1 MEHDHKKEDKELEH
15 GGHLPRGDEEETDVL
30 GDTHFPSNCFWF
42 VSEDSAFVVS
52 HIAFMELNKGPGD

>member
-30 GDTHFPSNCFWF
+30 GDTHFPSNCFGLL
-42 VSEDSAFVVS
+42 VK
-52 HIAFMELNKGPGD
+52 ILPL